1 MKSYFPDINV
11 WVALTYR
18 GHQQH
23 AVAASWFGR
32 LRSEPIGFCR
42 LTQVGFLRLLT
53 HPVVMRDEVRT
64 QHQAWEAY
72 DLLTGDSR
80 ITYYPEH
87 DPDAV
92 ENEFRALTT
101 TTQFAPQQWPDA
113 YLAAFAKAEGL
124 TLVTFD
130 RALSKLAVDDTLLLK

>member
-1 MKSYFPDINV
+1 
-11 WVALTYR
+11 
-18 GHQQH
+18 
-23 AVAASWFGR
+23 
-32 LRSEPIGFCR
+32 
-42 LTQVGFLRLLT
+42 
-53 HPVVMRDEVRT
+53 MRDEVRT